1 MTPLL
6 DERSRRLLV
15 AAESQVIGR
24 SGTAVVSK
32 VTGVSRRVIRQGMAE
47 LKDPVVSEAGRVRRP
62 GVVRRKPPGCHYYEL
77 ERSPLCGEITP
88 QDIARHAWPDPS
100 DPGRYRG

>member
-1 MTPLL
+1 MDWDVAIKKRYAVLTPLL

-32 VTGVSRRVIRQGMAE
+32 VTGVSRRVIRQGIYRKSRSCIRIRRYA
-47 LKDPVVSEAGRVRRP
+47 LRQNIRGKNRVR
-62 GVVRRKPPGCHYYEL
+62 
-77 ERSPLCGEITP
+77 
-88 QDIARHAWPDPS
+88 
-100 DPGRYRG
+100 